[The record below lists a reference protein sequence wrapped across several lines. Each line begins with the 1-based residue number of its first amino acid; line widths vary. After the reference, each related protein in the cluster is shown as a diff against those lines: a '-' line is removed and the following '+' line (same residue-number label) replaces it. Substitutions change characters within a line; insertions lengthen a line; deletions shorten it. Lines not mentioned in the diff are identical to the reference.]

1 MRKFFRTLTVL
12 LLCSLFLSFPASA
25 AFPDVPADS
34 WYGPAVT
41 QMAAKGLLSGGP
53 DGRFRPNDPISAA
66 EWISIVARAAALPT
80 RQGQAP
86 HWASGW
92 TQAALEAGWYDWDEL
107 PPTGERFDEP
117 IPRQLA
123 VKILMRAL
131 LPDARGDYLTESQK
145 IRDFSQLDGRYY
157 ESTLAAYAAGIVSGD
172 AAGRFR
178 PAGSLSRAEASLLAA
193 AALEKAQGVPVQTA
207 AQPTAGNI
215 QPSAERVQ
223 APAEDAQTSGS
234 GTAEVPRPAITHSG
248 GVSENGWLQVR
259 GTQLCSESGEPVVLR
274 GMSTHGLQWYSQYAN
289 AQSLR
294 NLSAFGA
301 NLFRVAVYTE

>member
-92 TQAALEAGWYDWDEL
+92 TQAALEAGWYDWYEL

-131 LPDARGDYLTESQK
+131 LPDVRGDYLTESQK

-259 GTQLCSESGEPVVLR
+259 STQLCSESGEPVVLR